1 MQGIIKAWVGSRG
14 DVVGLLSSWSHFGA
28 CKPSCNVH
36 VGACHL
42 FCSVHLSLRKALRGI
57 QLGVCKSWC
66 GKHVV
71 SVQFLVQRAHQGL
84 QFLEQ
89 SAPGNSLYNC
99 VLQGVHSLVQ

>member
-28 CKPSCNVH
+28 CKPSCNVR
-36 VGACHL
+36 VSACHL
-42 FCSVHLSLRKALRGI
+42 FCSVHLGVRKALRGV

-89 SAPGNSLYNC
+89 SAPGNCLYNC